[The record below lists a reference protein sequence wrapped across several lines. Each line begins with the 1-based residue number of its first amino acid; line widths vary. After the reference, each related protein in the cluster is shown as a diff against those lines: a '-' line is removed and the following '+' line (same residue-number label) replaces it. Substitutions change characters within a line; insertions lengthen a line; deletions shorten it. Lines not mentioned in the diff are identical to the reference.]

1 MVDNLW
7 IISPQVTE
15 ADIEEFEAKY
25 RGSDSEKKDL
35 KDLYT
40 KYKGNMNRWFLW
52 TNLLSGSIKPVPR
65 KLWLWTDAKNLLL
78 FSIVT
83 WFPSM

>member
-1 MVDNLW
+1 MYKKVCFLVYHQSQVTVVYAFAMVDKS
-7 IISPQVTE
+7 IFESFFCQVTE

-40 KYKGNMNRWFLW
+40 KYKGNMNR
-52 TNLLSGSIKPVPR
+52 
-65 KLWLWTDAKNLLL
+65 
-78 FSIVT
+78 
-83 WFPSM
+83 